1 MISGCGKSKQI
12 AFWSSNCYLCAV
24 QEKKTATRIFEQAV
38 LSLREKQAHQR
49 HAIPCRRSKD
59 KAKKRANRAQLLK
72 AKALSTEETAEKREE
87 KG

>member
-1 MISGCGKSKQI
+1 VENQSKLLFGRAI
-12 AFWSSNCYLCAV
+12 ALCAV